1 MDADKLTEERRKYV
15 MAFNNTMVKI
25 WKEKIIMLD
34 AVRTGDLYNS
44 VCGVRISLD
53 DKVLDITLEQSFN
66 TYGLFVDYGTGSNTW
81 RGNPGDIGRDN
92 NRRRKQWFSRKYYAS
107 VMNLQEMFADSVG
120 KQFCK
125 IVSAALDP
133 DNMRAQISL

>member
-1 MDADKLTEERRKYV
+1 MDADKITEERRKYV
-15 MAFNNTMVKI
+15 MAFNDTMVKI

-44 VCGVRISLD
+44 VVGVRTSMDARIID
-53 DKVLDITLEQSFN
+53 VTLEQAFN
-66 TYGLFVDYGTGSNTW
+66 AYGLFVDYGTGSNTW
-81 RGNPGDIGRDN
+81 RGNLGDIGRDN
-92 NRRRKQWFSRKYYAS
+92 LRKRKRWFSRKYYAS

-120 KQFCK
+120 KDFCN

-133 DNMRAQISL
+133 DNMRRQIEL